1 MIRQAF
7 FAVGI
12 SLACLLPPLIHFV
25 TGPLGPLIGG
35 WFAGSKT
42 QASQSQSVILGLLM
56 GMIVS
61 FILAL
66 LLAVAMIIPA
76 LMPEIEFATII
87 IVILSV
93 ISYTI
98 TLGSIGAFLGG
109 YMVRRST
116 ASPKGASETKIRDH
130 A

>member
-1 MIRQAF
+1 M
-7 FAVGI
+7 
-12 SLACLLPPLIHFV
+12 CL
-25 TGPLGPLIGG
+25 
-35 WFAGSKT
+35 
-42 QASQSQSVILGLLM
+42 
-56 GMIVS
+56 IVS

-87 IVILSV
+87 ILILSV

>member
-1 MIRQAF
+1 MIKQAF
-7 FAVGI
+7 FAVVI

-42 QASQSQSVILGLLM
+42 QASQPQAVILGLLM
-56 GMIVS
+56 GLIVA

-66 LLAVAMIIPA
+66 LLVVAMMIPS
-76 LMPEIEFATII
+76 LMPEIELAMIG
-87 IVILSV
+87 IVILGV

-98 TLGSIGAFLGG
+98 MLGSIGALLGG
-109 YMVRRST
+109 YMVRRSA
-116 ASPKGASETKIRDH
+116 ASAKGASETNIRDH
-130 A
+130 V

>member
-1 MIRQAF
+1 MVKQAL
-7 FAVGI
+7 FAVVI

-42 QASQSQSVILGLLM
+42 QASQSQAVILGLLM
-56 GMIVS
+56 GLIVA

-66 LLAVAMIIPA
+66 LLVVSMMIPA
-76 LMPEIEFATII
+76 LMPKIELAMIG
-87 IVILSV
+87 IVILGV

-98 TLGSIGAFLGG
+98 MLGSIGALLGG
-109 YMVRRST
+109 YMVRRSA
-116 ASPKGASETKIRDH
+116 ASAKGASETKIKGH
-130 A
+130 V